1 MQEKL
6 RPYDKL
12 FKVYTGFKI
21 FYMIVVVGHA
31 LGCIFYA
38 IDNTLIKAEYYGTIQ
53 QNPTMYYQGTLLCY
67 SPIYSLNEINRYIYA
82 MYYIVSLLAT
92 VAYGDIIPKNPF

>member
-1 MQEKL
+1 
-6 RPYDKL
+6 
-12 FKVYTGFKI
+12 
-21 FYMIVVVGHA
+21 
-31 LGCIFYA
+31 
-38 IDNTLIKAEYYGTIQ
+38 
-53 QNPTMYYQGTLLCY
+53 MYYQGALLCY